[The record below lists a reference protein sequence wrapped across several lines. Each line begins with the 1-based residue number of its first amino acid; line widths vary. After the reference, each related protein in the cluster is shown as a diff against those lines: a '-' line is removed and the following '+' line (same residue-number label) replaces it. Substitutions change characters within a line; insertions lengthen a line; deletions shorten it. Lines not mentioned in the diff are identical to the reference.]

1 MWWLASKMALL
12 EQIYGCWAGA
22 GCGGEIG
29 GEFGIDMY
37 MLLYLKWITNKD
49 PTVQQARGTLL
60 NVMVAAW
67 MGGEFLEEWIHVYAW
82 LSPFTVHLNL
92 LQHCLLIGYT
102 PVQNKKLKT
111 WFSLRVTS

>member
-29 GEFGIDMY
+29 GECGIDMY

-67 MGGEFLEEWIHVYAW
+67 M
-82 LSPFTVHLNL
+82 
-92 LQHCLLIGYT
+92 
-102 PVQNKKLKT
+102 
-111 WFSLRVTS
+111 

>member
-1 MWWLASKMALL
+1 M
-12 EQIYGCWAGA
+12 
-22 GCGGEIG
+22 GEGIVR
-29 GEFGIDMY
+29 ELRIDMY
-37 MLLYLKWITNKD
+37 TLLSIKWITNKVLVYS
-49 PTVQQARGTLL
+49 TGNSARCF
-60 NVMVAAW
+60 VAAW
-67 MGGEFLEEWIHVYAW
+67 RGGAFGEEWIHVYAW